1 MTQRIEAVA
10 ENCATIAN
18 KLDLLATDKIEIW
31 RIKAMQMKIKQ
42 ASVLLKEN
50 QKSIWI
56 RTKKGKEVVE
66 QIQNSSSIIDDLIK
80 QITSEKEHKRFQSLF
95 QDLENQIT
103 TLENYS
109 KIILKEIRDRAMSI
123 T

>member
-80 QITSEKEHKRFQSLF
+80 QIASEKEHTRFQSLF